1 MPYIEGRK
9 KNVGNGLKPLSS
21 KVHRNFT
28 RSLYHKT
35 LSLYQ
40 NVKEHK
46 IPPVIPDRCITFSE
60 FCDTCYLIVMF

>member
-46 IPPVIPDRCITFSE
+46 IPPVIPDRCI
-60 FCDTCYLIVMF
+60 